1 MQFRIHLGRVPPT
14 NQLNPGPRRNV
25 QPNLGPTPSDKVIL
39 KLETGSV
46 TLVECGVQ
54 HVIR

>member
-14 NQLNPGPRRNV
+14 NQLNPGPRHNV